1 MTPSVAQMTTIYFVS
16 QGVYMCVRISSEIHL
31 RWTLM
36 DSFHKSVM
44 MRCCHLSSASLV
56 VKHPKMGK

>member
-1 MTPSVAQMTTIYFVS
+1 
-16 QGVYMCVRISSEIHL
+16 
-31 RWTLM
+31 M

-56 VKHPKMGK
+56 VKHPKMGKYRNRGIRVPCVFTCVVVLVCRREDFI

>member
-1 MTPSVAQMTTIYFVS
+1 
-16 QGVYMCVRISSEIHL
+16 
-31 RWTLM
+31 M

-56 VKHPKMGK
+56 VKHPKMRGIRMPCVFTCGLC